1 MKRRPPSLRSSI
13 FASYLFLLFIT
24 LGVMIIAL
32 LILSSAR
39 PEPDATAYQRLAT
52 LLTQIGVEDVASE
65 YFTRNPDSEAV
76 TPSDL
81 YRAFSEWHEV
91 RVLVINPSNGAV
103 QFDSAGAIARL
114 TRLPYTEETSYALPT
129 RLERQIPSGYETLFG
144 SFLDSSDQEWLF
156 VGLAETDRLLD
167 RAVIVADQRDTQRSL
182 RNALGEFG
190 TALAAPVFQASVV
203 GFVVAFVLA
212 ALIARTIARPLQ
224 HFASAAQSIARGHY
238 EQRVPEEGAAEV
250 RAVAEAFNAMSAEV
264 HATQQAQRDFLANVS
279 HDLKTPLTS
288 IQGYAQAIMD
298 GASKDPTQSASII
311 YDEATRLSRMVT
323 ELTDLAR
330 LQAGGVTMRTDPVD
344 LVPLWEVLKQRMD
357 VVAERKRIS
366 LTLNLPKSAVIEGD
380 GDRLAQ
386 VFMNL
391 LSNAIKYTPEGG
403 NVSVTMIAD
412 SHGASIAVSDTGL
425 GIPPDEQARIF
436 ERFYQVDKARGPRR
450 GTGLGLAI
458 VREIVSAHHG
468 RISVESAGVN
478 QGTTFTVWLPKSRE
492 KQHDEKRGSS
502 GD

>member
-1 MKRRPPSLRSSI
+1 MKRRPSSLRSSI

-24 LGVMIIAL
+24 LGVMIAAL

-39 PEPDATAYQRLAT
+39 SEPDNSAYQRLAT
-52 LLTQIGVEDVASE
+52 LLTQIGVEDVAAE

-103 QFDSAGAIARL
+103 QFDSAGVIARL
-114 TRLPYTEETSYALPT
+114 TRLPYTEALYTLPT
-129 RLERQIPSGYETLFG
+129 RLNRQIPTGYEPLFG
-144 SFLDSSDQEWLF
+144 RFMDNNSAEWLF
-156 VGLAETDRLLD
+156 AGLAETDRILD

-182 RNALGEFG
+182 RNALAEFG

-203 GFVVAFVLA
+203 GLVVAFVLA

-264 HATQQAQRDFLANVS
+264 QATQQAQRDFLANVS

-330 LQAGGVTMRTDPVD
+330 LQAGGVTMRADLVD

-357 VVAERKRIS
+357 VVAERKRI
-366 LTLNLPKSAVIEGD
+366 TIMLNLPKSAVIEGD

-391 LSNAIKYTPEGG
+391 LSNALKYTPEGG
-403 NVSVTMIAD
+403 SVTVTLITD
-412 SHGASIAVSDTGL
+412 THGASIAVSDTGL

>member
-1 MKRRPPSLRSSI
+1 VKRRPLSLRSSI

-24 LGVMIIAL
+24 LGVMIAAL

-39 PEPDATAYQRLAT
+39 PEPDTTVYQRLAT
-52 LLTQIGVEDVASE
+52 LLSQIGVEDVAAE
-65 YFTRNPDSEAV
+65 YFNRNPDSAAV
-76 TPSDL
+76 SPSDL

-103 QFDSAGAIARL
+103 QFDSANLIPRL
-114 TRLPYTEETSYALPT
+114 TRLPFSEAGYTLPT
-129 RLERQIPSGYETLFG
+129 RLERQIPTGYGTLFG
-144 SFLDSSDQEWLF
+144 RFVDQANNEWLF
-156 VGLAETDRLLD
+156 AGIEETDRVLD
-167 RAVIVADQRDTQRSL
+167 RAVLVADQRDTQRSL
-182 RNALGEFG
+182 RNALIEFG
-190 TALAAPVFQASVV
+190 TALAVPVFQASIV
-203 GFVVAFVLA
+203 GFIVAFVLA

-250 RAVAEAFNAMSAEV
+250 RAAAEAFNAMSAEV
-264 HATQQAQRDFLANVS
+264 QATQQAQRDFLANVS

-298 GASKDPTQSASII
+298 GASKDPAQSATII
-311 YDEATRLSRMVT
+311 YDEATRLSRMVA

-330 LQAGGVTMRTDPVD
+330 LQAGGVTMRSDPVD
-344 LVPLWEVLKQRMD
+344 LVPLWEALKQRMD
-357 VVAERKRIS
+357 VVTERKR
-366 LTLNLPKSAVIEGD
+366 LTVTLNLPKSAVIEGD

-391 LSNAIKYTPEGG
+391 LSNAVKYTPEGG
-403 NVSVTMIAD
+403 SVSVTMIAD
-412 SHGASIAVSDTGL
+412 SLGATIAVADSGL
-425 GIPPDEQARIF
+425 GIPLEEQARIF

-458 VREIVSAHHG
+458 VREIVAAHHG
-468 RISVESAGVN
+468 RISVQSDGPN
-478 QGTTFTVWLPKSRE
+478 QGTTFTVWLPKSR
-492 KQHDEKRGSS
+492 GNP
-502 GD
+502 